1 MSHAQLDEQ
10 QIFLGVFAVTH
21 RPAGNLFCMA
31 ALLSG
36 ECILPETVLLGIGDE
51 SCTA

>member
-1 MSHAQLDEQ
+1 MSQAQLDEQ
-10 QIFLGVFAVTH
+10 QILFGVFAVTH
-21 RPAGNLFCMA
+21 SPAGNLFYTA

-36 ECILPETVLLGIGDE
+36 ECILPETVLLCIGDE

>member
-10 QIFLGVFAVTH
+10 QILLGVFAMTH
-21 RPAGNLFCMA
+21 SPAGNLFCIA

-36 ECILPETVLLGIGDE
+36 ECIVPETVLQCIGDE
-51 SCTA
+51 SCPA